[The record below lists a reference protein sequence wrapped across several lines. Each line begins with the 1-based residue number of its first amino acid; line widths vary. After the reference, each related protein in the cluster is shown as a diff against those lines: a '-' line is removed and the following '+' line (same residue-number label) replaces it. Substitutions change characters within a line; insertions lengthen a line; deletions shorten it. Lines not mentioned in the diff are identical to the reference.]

1 MKVIESWEPDHNFWD
16 INPQLKVVSK
26 FAKLYNEDKT
36 KSKAQSSKLMWA
48 IAFVAD
54 FDSKFRSLSE
64 DERKKLVSE
73 DYLKEPEF
81 DWTTVDEQIKGW
93 EIFMSPAQ
101 KQMIQ
106 WERLMNE
113 KDEWLKTLKFDGST
127 ADEIEKRLMSNVK
140 LYEAYDEI
148 KARLSKESDTG
159 IMMGGGMESL
169 SERGEI

>member
-1 MKVIESWEPDHNFWD
+1 MKVIESWNPEANFWD

-64 DERKKLVSE
+64 DERKKLVAE
-73 DYLKEPEF
+73 DYLHDPEF
-81 DWTTVDEQIKGW
+81 DWNIVDEQIKGW

-101 KQMIQ
+101 KQMMQ

-113 KDEWLKTLKFDGST
+113 KDEWLKTLKFDGNT
-127 ADEIEKRLMSNVK
+127 ADEIEKRLMSNIK

-148 KARLSKESDTG
+148 KARLSKESDSG
-159 IMMGGGMESL
+159 VMMGGGMESL